1 MPRQSPQ
8 RNTTIDDE
16 RLARAAAAQP
26 PTPPR
31 RQLRARKAAQ
41 LNPYTLEAV
50 RYQRA
55 LIRNDWED
63 AVVSQREWH
72 RQERRRLAE
81 EAARAQRDDPAAQ
94 GSGESQSQWLVPGSD
109 PSSQAEYEADLTSS
123 SQSVPTAPQ
132 VIVEIPVLGRSD
144 FEQRQAGGSRSRG
157 VTPSSSQ
164 AESLPDLA
172 EILAK
177 AARTTTRPSASADR
191 AGEPGVQTTYKG
203 ARSAVLPADRPETQA
218 SDNSVQEQESGGA
231 PILVPSRR
239 KHPLRAL
246 SPSDTEDNVADQAT
260 SPRVQATVTI
270 ESSEDERPAPKP
282 TTQRSRRRSRWSGNG
297 SSSDSTDYERRFR
310 QLKRMMP
317 AGMARKHIRDLRAM
331 RHGKAYHSDGHVSS
345 SSTDNV
351 PGHTANQNKPPVMPE
366 ESDDKLQPG
375 QTRKRLRRHDS
386 ADNALLIDPDSESD
400 SSSASTAPSRL
411 RSLSPEPIAP
421 RLRSPSPDSDEAEE
435 MEEAPVGWWSV
446 HRLESRTPFRERD
459 AIDRMLSRT
468 AGRKPSTK
476 KARSQAVHSVHRQAR
491 LDGFL
496 SHERSERQS
505 GSKRSQLREI
515 DQNRAKSG
523 DTRDKDEQR
532 ARKKRRKTKKL
543 DPRVGRTS
551 SARQPGGAPIELR
564 NPPVVRPRVKPRLD
578 LERHDLLF
586 ARDPVKTLESARR
599 GGNDKALDGF
609 SSDDDEPWQVLSS
622 LAQDGAAALPD
633 ARLAKPRNRPMALPT
648 IREGEGTPLRNSL
661 SSPSVSVAS
670 VGVTRINADAVR
682 SPSTPTR
689 ALPPGTA
696 HIPHQNLSIGPMPP
710 IEAKHIDTWDDFEGI
725 SLDFGIAALASG
737 QKLSHGASDLFARIQ
752 NLVAL
757 PERLLRREPTPR
769 TWRGEVLRLDDTT
782 LSMDMDADALS
793 SNLPFYVDSL
803 RLQISRMF
811 DDAEDKADAARLS
824 AKLVSDTGAFLGC
837 WLVRC
842 AQAAF
847 EARRD
852 AAALFACYRTMLE
865 RIEQLQT
872 SILAIQ
878 QRTDAAKKH
887 RNAVCLQLAWMR
899 FELCWRAVA
908 VCDAEAAF
916 ALEPEAPTVES
927 LLAFA
932 RALMAVLLHHGLHR
946 SVRALRNAV
955 SASDDGAEGGLG
967 TQDAAPLDDAA
978 SMWVGVIHLLDSFEK
993 SRGIADGR
1001 LFWTQFEQAHAR
1013 WDSTMQRAPLLRAE
1027 SLWYCTFAMPLFSQ
1041 ISPSGSVQLP
1051 LLRECWS
1058 AVARALGMLRFRTDE
1073 ASEISMGWHVLARRD
1088 AYVRIVLQR
1097 CCLLVSEWRW
1107 GMDGADLTLAR
1118 LFDIF
1123 NSHKLADLPTETE
1136 HDFPAF
1142 LRDFD
1147 VRKLEVA
1154 VDREARED
1162 PSFHLFVRLLARA
1175 GHALRLSVSE
1185 AKEGD
1190 RKIARLFSRM
1200 TPVRV
1205 MPFTRTDVPTS
1216 AQRSVLFNHY
1226 AVVMLLLHLVPA
1238 SSPQR
1243 LRQIQSFLP
1252 AFGEA
1257 DFTSQVTNVRAM
1269 MYVAVEF
1276 RHHRLDLA
1284 PVVKWFGDT
1293 ITSLRKEYGEIDRI
1307 VRQHDTPHGGQRV
1320 AAVFENAPKRQAVLR
1335 RKEEVARLLVVA
1347 LRSIQHVIRHADLEG
1362 AAAKLPDQ
1370 QLLHP
1375 AWTHE
1380 LLAAQIALE
1389 PRIGQEGLKCIQTFL
1404 LARIRAFSTSAT
1416 HHSVANNPT
1425 SNGGGGGEDSQD
1437 SFAELFDAADDDF
1450 DFEDPL
1456 LARLLDGTTDTEQVV
1471 STAVAEAE
1479 ERKQWDRE
1487 FGDLVKVNISPAL
1500 FQLLSNVYHPDAR
1513 VVMGLGVTERLGTD
1527 TARAGAST
1535 RMAQLIQAAEARQFL
1550 ELVVDCWAG
1559 CAQVLVANGLRAWS
1573 SYLGFG
1579 NESWKRIDHAV
1590 GRRDVALRFMQNLL
1604 TLDPGALDR
1613 KEYEVECVAV
1623 WIQTA
1628 VARVLSV
1635 QNVFTVELVKTASSR
1650 YLALLPSLTARWSEV
1665 MPDGDIDLDTFAD
1678 IRPRM
1683 LDATLTWIATELR
1696 DAQGTAHTVL
1706 SALLSAL
1713 RAYVE
1718 DAPNS
1723 SAGAEYV
1730 AFANDTLSALQ
1741 QRMQGAQL
1749 SAALLSDVAQA
1760 KQVIDSR
1767 LHPRQ

>member
-1 MPRQSPQ
+1 
-8 RNTTIDDE
+8 
-16 RLARAAAAQP
+16 
-26 PTPPR
+26 
-31 RQLRARKAAQ
+31 
-41 LNPYTLEAV
+41 
-50 RYQRA
+50 
-55 LIRNDWED
+55 
-63 AVVSQREWH
+63 
-72 RQERRRLAE
+72 
-81 EAARAQRDDPAAQ
+81 
-94 GSGESQSQWLVPGSD
+94 
-109 PSSQAEYEADLTSS
+109 
-123 SQSVPTAPQ
+123 
-132 VIVEIPVLGRSD
+132 
-144 FEQRQAGGSRSRG
+144 
-157 VTPSSSQ
+157 
-164 AESLPDLA
+164 
-172 EILAK
+172 
-177 AARTTTRPSASADR
+177 
-191 AGEPGVQTTYKG
+191 
-203 ARSAVLPADRPETQA
+203 
-218 SDNSVQEQESGGA
+218 
-231 PILVPSRR
+231 
-239 KHPLRAL
+239 
-246 SPSDTEDNVADQAT
+246 
-260 SPRVQATVTI
+260 
-270 ESSEDERPAPKP
+270 
-282 TTQRSRRRSRWSGNG
+282 
-297 SSSDSTDYERRFR
+297 
-310 QLKRMMP
+310 
-317 AGMARKHIRDLRAM
+317 
-331 RHGKAYHSDGHVSS
+331 
-345 SSTDNV
+345 
-351 PGHTANQNKPPVMPE
+351 
-366 ESDDKLQPG
+366 
-375 QTRKRLRRHDS
+375 
-386 ADNALLIDPDSESD
+386 
-400 SSSASTAPSRL
+400 
-411 RSLSPEPIAP
+411 
-421 RLRSPSPDSDEAEE
+421 
-435 MEEAPVGWWSV
+435 
-446 HRLESRTPFRERD
+446 
-459 AIDRMLSRT
+459 
-468 AGRKPSTK
+468 
-476 KARSQAVHSVHRQAR
+476 
-491 LDGFL
+491 
-496 SHERSERQS
+496 
-505 GSKRSQLREI
+505 
-515 DQNRAKSG
+515 
-523 DTRDKDEQR
+523 
-532 ARKKRRKTKKL
+532 
-543 DPRVGRTS
+543 
-551 SARQPGGAPIELR
+551 
-564 NPPVVRPRVKPRLD
+564 
-578 LERHDLLF
+578 
-586 ARDPVKTLESARR
+586 
-599 GGNDKALDGF
+599 
-609 SSDDDEPWQVLSS
+609 
-622 LAQDGAAALPD
+622 
-633 ARLAKPRNRPMALPT
+633 
-648 IREGEGTPLRNSL
+648 
-661 SSPSVSVAS
+661 
-670 VGVTRINADAVR
+670 
-682 SPSTPTR
+682 
-689 ALPPGTA
+689 
-696 HIPHQNLSIGPMPP
+696 MPP
-710 IEAKHIDTWDDFEGI
+710 IEAKHTDAWDDFEGI
-725 SLDFGIAALASG
+725 SLDFGIAAFASG
-737 QKLSHGASDLFARIQ
+737 QTLTHGASDLFARLQ
-752 NLVAL
+752 DLVAL
-757 PERLLRREPTPR
+757 PDRLLRREPTPR

-782 LSMDMDADALS
+782 LCMDMDADTLS
-793 SNLPFYVDSL
+793 CNLPFYVDSL

-811 DDAEDKADAARLS
+811 DDAEDKADASRLS

-837 WLVRC
+837 WLVRY

-872 SILAIQ
+872 SVLAIQ
-878 QRTDAAKKH
+878 QRTESAKKH

-908 VCDAEAAF
+908 VCDAEAAY

-927 LLAFA
+927 LLAFT

-955 SASDDGAEGGLG
+955 SASGNGAEGESG

-993 SRGIADGR
+993 SRGITDGR
-1001 LFWTQFEQAHAR
+1001 LFWTQFEHAHAR
-1013 WDSTMQRAPLLRAE
+1013 WDGTMQRAPLLRAE

-1041 ISPSGSVQLP
+1041 ISPGGSVQLP

-1073 ASEISMGWHVLARRD
+1073 AAEIGMGWHVLARRD

-1097 CCLLVSEWRW
+1097 CCLLASEWRW
-1107 GMDGADLTLAR
+1107 GMDGAETTLAR

-1123 NSHKLADLPTETE
+1123 NSHKLADLPTETA

-1175 GHALRLSVSE
+1175 GQALRQSVSE

-1200 TPVRV
+1200 TAVRV

-1257 DFTSQVTNVRAM
+1257 DFTSQVTCVRAM

-1293 ITSLRKEYGEIDRI
+1293 ITALRKEYDEIDRTA
-1307 VRQHDTPHGGQRV
+1307 RQHDTPHGGQRV

-1335 RKEEVARLLVVA
+1335 RKEEIARLLVVA

-1362 AAAKLPDQ
+1362 AATTAKLPDQ
-1370 QLLHP
+1370 QLLHS

-1404 LARIRAFSTSAT
+1404 LARIRAFSTSAVSLGGT
-1416 HHSVANNPT
+1416 NNST
-1425 SNGGGGGEDSQD
+1425 SNGGSGEEDSQD

-1450 DFEDPL
+1450 DYEDPL
-1456 LARLLDGTTDTEQVV
+1456 LARLLDGTNGAEPVV
-1471 STAVAEAE
+1471 SSAVAEAE
-1479 ERKQWDRE
+1479 ERKRWDRE
-1487 FGDLVKVNISPAL
+1487 FGDLVKLNISPAL

-1527 TARAGAST
+1527 TARAGANT
-1535 RMAQLIQAAEARQFL
+1535 RMEQLIQAAEARQFL

-1604 TLDPGALDR
+1604 TLDPAALDK
-1613 KEYEVECVAV
+1613 KEYEVECLAV

-1635 QNVFTVELVKTASSR
+1635 QNVFTVELVKAASAR
-1650 YLALLPSLTARWSEV
+1650 RLALLPSLTARWRDV
-1665 MPDGDIDLDTFAD
+1665 MPDGDIDLDTFVE
-1678 IRPRM
+1678 IRPRV
-1683 LDATLTWIATELR
+1683 LDVTFKWVATELR
-1696 DAQGTAHTVL
+1696 DAQSTAHTVL

-1718 DAPNS
+1718 DAPNG

-1730 AFANDTLSALQ
+1730 AFANETLGALQ
-1741 QRMQGAQL
+1741 QRMDGAQL

-1767 LHPRQ
+1767 LHPRS